1 MLGNLALA
9 LFLDRARR
17 LLQSPAALRRM
28 NVGSGAL
35 LILVGLVIPFT

>member
-17 LLQSPAALRRM
+17 LLRSPAAIARM
-28 NVGSGAL
+28 NRASGGL
-35 LILVGLVIPFT
+35 LILVGLVIPFI